1 MKKAI
6 DYRLREFEAVWERRD
21 REAIL
26 KELLFCLLTPQSK
39 ARVCWGAIEDMACTN
54 VLLKGRYEDV
64 LGAIGNVRFKY
75 KKSNYLI
82 AARERFSGEG
92 ALDISDHISSFPD
105 PISARNWF
113 ADNIKG
119 MGYKEAGHFLRNIG
133 LGQDIAIL
141 DRHILRN
148 LSRYAVIDSIPTSI
162 GPKRYLDIESRM
174 KAFSNALGI
183 PMDHLDIL
191 LWYKE
196 TGDIFK

>member
-1 MKKAI
+1 M
-6 DYRLREFEAVWERRD
+6 R
-21 REAIL
+21 
-26 KELLFCLLTPQSK
+26 ELLFCILTPQSK

-54 VLLKGRYEDV
+54 VLLKGGYEDV

-82 AARERFSGEG
+82 AARERFSGDG
-92 ALDISDHISSFPD
+92 ALDIAHHISSFSGPR
-105 PISARNWF
+105 SARNWF

-133 LGQDIAIL
+133 LGRDIAIL

-148 LSRYAVIDSIPTSI
+148 LKKYGVLEQIPSSIP
-162 GPKRYLDIESRM
+162 PKRYLMIEM
-174 KAFSNALGI
+174 EVEAFSNALGI
-183 PMDHLDIL
+183 PMDHMDIL